1 MSVFDRLKSSK
12 KKHPPVIAVYGTPG
26 VGKTSLAAE
35 FPDPIYL
42 YVEGEEPPDGIDL
55 PSDEIKSFNGLLDT
69 FADLLEQEHSFR
81 TVIIDSLDKV
91 EPMVWE
97 ATCARNDWNN
107 IDSNDKG
114 SPTAFGKG
122 YLAADVEWGEYHEA
136 VAALSR
142 AGLYVVQ
149 ILHSQTK
156 QFKDPLVDDYDR
168 YRPKLQARALD
179 LVIENCK
186 ALLFL
191 NRRTSVKQIKSAFTK
206 ETTNKPEG
214 MSGSERIIHTDERAG
229 FLAKNRLNGA
239 PAQITY
245 RPGNGFAE
253 LSKYFDVAAPQAA
266 NDNTPAAQQQA
277 KEAA

>member
-12 KKHPPVIAVYGTPG
+12 RTTPPAIAIYGTPG

-42 YVEGEEPPDGIDL
+42 YVEGEEPPDGVDL
-55 PSDEIKSFNGLLDT
+55 PSDEITSFAGLLDT
-69 FADLLEQEHSFR
+69 FADLLNEEHPFK

-91 EPMVWE
+91 EPMVWA
-97 ATCARNDWNN
+97 ATCQRNQWDS

-136 VAALSR
+136 ISALNR

-149 ILHSQTK
+149 ILHSETK
-156 QFKDPLVDDYDR
+156 RHDDPLVDAYDR
-168 YRPKLQARALD
+168 YRPKLQKRALE
-179 LVIENCK
+179 LVVENCK

-191 NRRTSVKQIKSAFTK
+191 NRRTSVKRVEASFGGKKTS
-206 ETTNKPEG
+206 KPEG
-214 MSGSERIIHTDERAG
+214 MSGAERIIHTDERAG
-229 FLAKNRLNGA
+229 FYAKNRFKGA

-245 RPGNGFAE
+245 RPGQGFAE
-253 LSKYFDVAAPQAA
+253 LSKYLMTTA
-266 NDNTPAAQQQA
+266 NDNSAST
-277 KEAA
+277 EAA

>member
-12 KKHPPVIAVYGTPG
+12 KKHPPVLAVYGTPG
-26 VGKTSLAAE
+26 VGKTSLASE

-42 YVEGEEPPDGIDL
+42 YVDGEEPPDGVDL
-55 PSDEIKSFNGLLDT
+55 PSDEITSFDGLLDS
-69 FADLLEQEHSFR
+69 FQDLIEGDHQFR
-81 TVIIDSLDKV
+81 TVIIDSLDKL
-91 EPMVWE
+91 EPMVWD
-97 ATCARNDWNN
+97 ATCARNGWDT

-122 YLAADVEWGEYHEA
+122 YLAADHEWGMYHRA
-136 VAALSR
+136 VGALSR
-142 AGLYVVQ
+142 RGLYVVQ

-156 QFKDPLVDDYDR
+156 AFKDPLVDDYDR
-168 YRPKLQARALD
+168 YRPKLQTRALD

-191 NRRTSVKQIKSAFTK
+191 NRRTSVKQIDKGFGKK
-206 ETTNKPEG
+206 EAKPEG

-245 RPGNGFAE
+245 KPGNGFVE
-253 LSKYFDVAAPQAA
+253 LSKYFDVAAG
-266 NDNTPAAQQQA
+266 
-277 KEAA
+277 EAA

>member
-12 KKHPPVIAVYGTPG
+12 KKNHPVLAVYGTPG
-26 VGKTSLAAE
+26 VGKTSLAFE
-35 FPDPIYL
+35 FPEPIYL
-42 YVEGEEPPDGIDL
+42 YVDGEEPSDGIDWRDRA
-55 PSDEIKSFNGLLDT
+55 DEIKSFAGLLDT
-69 FADLLEQEHSFR
+69 FDELLTNDHPFK
-81 TVIIDSLDKV
+81 TIIIDSLDKV

-97 ATCARNDWNN
+97 ATCARNGWDT

-114 SPTAFGKG
+114 SPTSFGKG
-122 YLAADVEWGEYHEA
+122 YLGADVEWREYHDA
-136 VAALSR
+136 VGALSR
-142 AGLYVVQ
+142 AGFYVIQ

-156 QFKDPLVDDYDR
+156 PFKDPLVDDYDR

-191 NRRTSVKQIKSAFTK
+191 NRRTSVKQIDKGFGKK
-206 ETTNKPEG
+206 EAKPEG

-229 FLAKNRLNGA
+229 FLAKNRLAGA

-245 RPGNGFAE
+245 KPGQGFAE
-253 LSKYFDVAAPQAA
+253 LSKYFDVAAEEKAA
-266 NDNTPAAQQQA
+266 A
-277 KEAA
+277 